1 MANEYL
7 MSNIDFNIKVVEI
20 NNKFFFEGAAAA
32 RNIGYSNETLALKRH
47 VWDEYKTYIRGYNS
61 SNRNKA
67 PKIMLTE
74 PGLYQLILNA
84 NTDKA
89 KKFQKW
95 VLEEVLP
102 SLRNNGGYILGQE
115 TLAEDERNK
124 LISEIKQLRENNNLL
139 NDKVCSLEH
148 KNKQLYDD
156 NKIINSAFNK
166 LSDQICNIASNLTMS
181 NIENNLFRINI
192 G

>member
-1 MANEYL
+1 

-20 NNKFFFEGAAAA
+20 NNKFYFEGAAAA

-47 VWDEYKTYIRGYNS
+47 VWDEYKTYIRGYSYNGK
-61 SNRNKA
+61 N
-67 PKIMLTE
+67 KIMLTE

-102 SLRNNGGYILGQE
+102 NIRNNGGYILGQE

-124 LISEIKQLRENNNLL
+124 LIAEIKQLRESNNLL
-139 NDKVCSLEH
+139 NDKVYSLEH
-148 KNKQLYDD
+148 KNKQLYED
-156 NKIINSAFNK
+156 NKLINNAFDK
-166 LSDQICNIASNLTMS
+166 LSGQICNIASNLTMS
-181 NIENNLFRINI
+181 NIEHNLFKNK
-192 G
+192 

>member
-20 NNKFFFEGAAAA
+20 NNKFYFEGAAAA

-47 VWDEYKTYIRGYNS
+47 VWDEYKTYIRGYIG
-61 SNRNKA
+61 NRNKA

-102 SLRNNGGYILGQE
+102 SLRKNGGYILGQE

-124 LISEIKQLRENNNLL
+124 LIAEIKQLRETNNLL
-139 NDKVCSLEH
+139 NDKVYNLEH
-148 KNKQLYDD
+148 KNKQLYED
-156 NKIINSAFNK
+156 NKVINNAFST
-166 LSDQICNIASNLTMS
+166 LSSQIYNIASNLTMS
-181 NIENNLFRINI
+181 NIENIVFDKK
-192 G
+192 